1 MKDILECILMIVLI
15 LSFIGLIVMQLNEI
29 VKTNRFYKR
38 LYKER
43 EDFYKKLRE
52 ELGGIENE

>member
-1 MKDILECILMIVLI
+1 MKDILECVLLIVLI

-29 VKTNRFYKR
+29 IKSNRFYKI
-38 LYKER
+38 LDKER